1 MDCCPTLPQE
11 KSTTMCDK
19 QKNGREYCAG
29 FRDPVSIDQM
39 TSFFLIRIKEERPPS
54 LWAPRSED

>member
-39 TSFFLIRIKEERPPS
+39 TSFFLI
-54 LWAPRSED
+54 